1 MSVNKDNN
9 KSSKTKEPKRDWHL
23 FDASEESFGR
33 MASRI
38 AVLLRGKNKTSF
50 TPHIDGGDF
59 VVVTNSDNLKYT
71 GNKGEGKIYYRYSG
85 YMGGLKEI
93 NLKDKIKKDSRE
105 VIKIA
110 VYGMLPKN
118 KLRDEMIKRLK
129 VYKDENYLEK
139 DKFKK

>member
-1 MSVNKDNN
+1 MSENNKDNKIKN
-9 KSSKTKEPKRDWHL
+9 LERSWHL

-33 MASRI
+33 MASKI
-38 AVLLRGKNKTSF
+38 AVLLRGKNKTNF
-50 TPHIDGGDF
+50 TPHIDGGDY
-59 VVVTNSDNLKYT
+59 VVVTNSDNLKWT
-71 GNKGEGKIYYRYSG
+71 GNKGEGKIYYKYSG

-118 KLRDEMIKRLK
+118 KLRDEMIKRLRI
-129 VYKDENYLEK
+129 YKDEDYLEK

>member
-1 MSVNKDNN
+1 MSENN
-9 KSSKTKEPKRDWHL
+9 KKNSEVKKLERDWHL
-23 FDASEESFGR
+23 FDAQEESFGR
-33 MASRI
+33 MASKI
-38 AVLLRGKNKTSF
+38 AVLLRGKHKTDF
-50 TPHIDGGDF
+50 TPHIDGGDY

-71 GNKGEGKIYYRYSG
+71 GNKGEGKIYYKYSG

-129 VYKDENYLEK
+129 VYKDEDYLEK